1 MRRLFFG
8 SVVDGASR
16 VTGPG
21 SMPEISSRT
30 AFVGNIKSP
39 PSQSTFL
46 AGGIVE
52 SQDIPTLRRGADM
65 PFVAE
70 LFSSKKLLE
79 LALTTS
85 TIQQDAPRE
94 AAIAE
99 LAKRGHYLT
108 ELLDRSL
115 I

>member
-1 MRRLFFG
+1 M
-8 SVVDGASR
+8 
-16 VTGPG
+16 
-21 SMPEISSRT
+21 
-30 AFVGNIKSP
+30 
-39 PSQSTFL
+39 
-46 AGGIVE
+46 E
-52 SQDIPTLRRGADM
+52 SQDIPTLRKGADR

-79 LALTTS
+79 LAVTTS
-85 TIQQDAPRE
+85 PRQQDAPRE

-108 ELLDRSL
+108 ELLDRGL

>member
-1 MRRLFFG
+1 
-8 SVVDGASR
+8 
-16 VTGPG
+16 
-21 SMPEISSRT
+21 
-30 AFVGNIKSP
+30 
-39 PSQSTFL
+39 
-46 AGGIVE
+46 
-52 SQDIPTLRRGADM
+52 M

-108 ELLDRSL
+108 ELLDRGL